1 MKSLA
6 GLILVLAASGA
17 AVAADA
23 PERITVGQRAS
34 EGLPESVPAD
44 LAERLQ
50 RYQNTRRA
58 VLADWSA
65 DGRSILIGTRFG
77 NTQQVHRVRMP
88 GGAREQLTFYDEPIS
103 EVVVNPQ
110 RDGFVFG
117 KDTGGSEFW
126 QLYWFDGATGDV
138 RLLTD
143 GKSRNDG
150 SVFSAD
156 GRLLAYSSTQRNGK
170 DTDVWL
176 RDLDSNE
183 ARPLVTKGG
192 RGSWQA
198 LDFSA
203 DGKQLL
209 VVEGI
214 SANESHPYI
223 VDVAGGEP
231 RPLLPAS
238 REPAAIGNLHFSV
251 DASRVYF
258 TSDAGSEFQ
267 QLRVLEIASGKVT
280 TLSASIPWDIE
291 TVALSRDGRRLAF
304 VANEDGV
311 SALHLLDLTDGKPMP
326 LPSVPVG
333 VIDALHFSPD
343 GTRLGFTLA
352 SAISPADVYS
362 IEFGAGTATRW
373 TESEIGGLSSATFV
387 SPELVRFPTF
397 DKIGGKPRTIP
408 AFYYRPKGNGPF
420 PSVVL
425 IHGGPE
431 SQSRPVFNPDIQFLA
446 NQLGVAVLVP
456 NVRGS
461 TGYGKTYVK
470 LDNAFKRED
479 SVRDIGALL
488 DWIGTRSELDAG
500 RVGVIGGSY
509 GGYMVLAVMTHYSER
524 LRAGVEIVGISNF
537 NTFLANTEDYR
548 RDLRR
553 AEYGD
558 ERNPKMRAFFDKISP
573 LNNAEKIQRPLFVA
587 QGANDPRVPATEAEQ
602 IVERVRRN
610 GGTVWYLL
618 QKDEGHGFQKK
629 ANRDFYTA
637 STMQFWQKYLI
648 GDAKQ

>member
-6 GLILVLAASGA
+6 GLVLVLAASGA

-23 PERITVGQRAS
+23 PQRITVGQRVS

-77 NTQQVHRVRMP
+77 NTQQVHRVRVP

-126 QLYWFDGATGDV
+126 QLYWFDGTTGDV

-176 RDLDSNE
+176 RDLDTGE

-192 RGSWQA
+192 KGSWQA
-198 LDFSA
+198 LDFAA

-223 VDVAGGEP
+223 IDVAGGEP
-231 RPLLPAS
+231 RPLLPAG
-238 REPAAIGNLHFSV
+238 REPAAIGNLHFSA

-258 TSDAGSEFQ
+258 TSDSGSEFQ

-291 TVALSRDGRRLAF
+291 TVALSRDGRHLAF

-311 SALHLLDLTDGKPMP
+311 SALHLLDLADGKPLP
-326 LPSVPVG
+326 LPSVPAG

-352 SAISPADVYS
+352 SATSPADVYS
-362 IEFGAGTATRW
+362 MEIGTGTVTRW
-373 TESEIGGLSSATFV
+373 TESEIGGLNSSTFV

-397 DKIGGKPRTIP
+397 DKVGGKPRTIP
-408 AFYYRPKGNGPF
+408 AFYYRPKGDGPF

-446 NQLGVAVLVP
+446 SQLGVAVLVP

-470 LDNAFKRED
+470 LDNGFKRED

-558 ERNPKMRAFFDKISP
+558 ERDPKMRAFFDKISP
-573 LNNAEKIQRPLFVA
+573 LNNAERIQRPLFVA

-602 IVERVRRN
+602 IVERVRHN

-648 GDAKQ
+648 GEAKQ